1 MLYAGIYDN
10 CVCMRYRQGW
20 TGTLRGEKNKDVV
33 EEVKEEVKQSPE
45 QTEEDVS
52 DEELDATA
60 GGGKV
65 GVTDRNRID
74 D

>member
-1 MLYAGIYDN
+1 MKGE
-10 CVCMRYRQGW
+10 
-20 TGTLRGEKNKDVV
+20 GTMSEEKNKDAA

-60 GGGKV
+60 GGRMRTGK
-65 GVTDRNRID
+65 TDRNRID

>member
-1 MLYAGIYDN
+1 MSE
-10 CVCMRYRQGW
+10 
-20 TGTLRGEKNKDVV
+20 EKNKDVA
-33 EEVKEEVKQSPE
+33 EEVKQSPE

-52 DEELDATA
+52 DEELNATA
-60 GGGKV
+60 GGM

>member
-1 MLYAGIYDN
+1 
-10 CVCMRYRQGW
+10 MRPAVLNTPQSRLPPACWFLFWKVFASQ
-20 TGTLRGEKNKDVV
+20 LKIIK
-33 EEVKEEVKQSPE
+33 KVKQSPE

-52 DEELDATA
+52 DEELSATA
-60 GGGKV
+60 GGIP

>member
-1 MLYAGIYDN
+1 MKGDGR
-10 CVCMRYRQGW
+10 MSE
-20 TGTLRGEKNKDVV
+20 EKNKDAA

-60 GGGKV
+60 GGSSLCGK
-65 GVTDRNRID
+65 TDKNRID

>member
-1 MLYAGIYDN
+1 MKGDET
-10 CVCMRYRQGW
+10 MSE
-20 TGTLRGEKNKDVV
+20 EKNKDVA

-52 DEELDATA
+52 DEELSATA
-60 GGGKV
+60 GGIP

>member
-1 MLYAGIYDN
+1 MSE
-10 CVCMRYRQGW
+10 
-20 TGTLRGEKNKDVV
+20 EKNKDVA
-33 EEVKEEVKQSPE
+33 EEVKEEVKENPE
-45 QTEEDVS
+45 PKEEDVS

-60 GGGKV
+60 GGGKC

>member
-1 MLYAGIYDN
+1 MSE
-10 CVCMRYRQGW
+10 
-20 TGTLRGEKNKDVV
+20 EKNKDVA
-33 EEVKEEVKQSPE
+33 EEVKESPE

-60 GGGKV
+60 GAGGVLAGK
-65 GVTDRNRID
+65 TDKNRID

>member
-1 MLYAGIYDN
+1 MSE
-10 CVCMRYRQGW
+10 
-20 TGTLRGEKNKDVV
+20 EKNKDVA

-52 DEELDATA
+52 DEELSATA
-60 GGGKV
+60 GGKG

>member
-1 MLYAGIYDN
+1 MSE
-10 CVCMRYRQGW
+10 
-20 TGTLRGEKNKDVV
+20 EKNKDVA

-45 QTEEDVS
+45 QTEEGVS

-60 GGGKV
+60 GGSLCGK
-65 GVTDRNRID
+65 TDKNRID

>member
-1 MLYAGIYDN
+1 MTIKDFFERKKS
-10 CVCMRYRQGW
+10 MSE
-20 TGTLRGEKNKDVV
+20 EKNKAVA

-60 GGGKV
+60 GGMLRTGK
-65 GVTDRNRID
+65 TDRNRID
-74 D
+74 E

>member
-1 MLYAGIYDN
+1 MSE
-10 CVCMRYRQGW
+10 
-20 TGTLRGEKNKDVV
+20 EKNKDVA
-33 EEVKEEVKQSPE
+33 EEVKQSPE

-60 GGGKV
+60 GGSSLCGK
-65 GVTDRNRID
+65 TDKNRID